1 MCYNGNNMKFA
12 RILKKISTVVLAG
25 VVFAVSVE
33 NTFSV
38 EPEKEQSI
46 KKVLFIGSSEI
57 DTYSNS
63 IQIQGLKSGLGNDIK
78 MNFQF
83 MENHSMPD
91 DENYTGFYNRI
102 SYYIN
107 NSDFDAFVTSGD
119 DAFSFAL
126 QYREELFKDKPIVFV
141 GVKDSNLIR
150 QSNGDENITG
160 IKDVLYF
167 DENVLL
173 TKNLFPERK
182 RIFLITDNSFEGKSG
197 AMVFNGLNMRFKGF
211 DFIELNSDVLG
222 SEGITERLSE
232 AGKEDVVF
240 FLAARGIPGSVSDE
254 VKYVL
259 QLCNPRDVPVLTV
272 CYGEIG
278 TGILGGYFNSYY
290 DMGSLAGKI
299 IKEIF
304 DGVEPKYLSITSD
317 CPARYYFDYS
327 VMNNFSISKNKLP
340 PDTKYINNVD
350 LFNSN
355 GLVWI
360 VLASVAA
367 LLAIIFIIANIN
379 QLKARKRLTELLK
392 ENRNMLHAVMDQ
404 SETVYWE
411 CDFTDEIEEEGVSD
425 GIEHHEELEELESVD
440 DETPLGKI
448 ESLDDNDLLEIPGV
462 EEFAD
467 KKLNLN
473 TKDVVLGWIYSGV
486 IQREYREQFNQ
497 VLRDFK
503 EGKTKKSIEIDIP
516 IGIKD
521 IRNNVLTERWKHIV
535 YRAIKTKG
543 DKVVHAI
550 CSATDV
556 TSQKRAEREYEGI
569 MKYQSFVQ
577 QNYPAYTRLNL
588 TKNIVLERLINL
600 PDVNKLIKGNSAASE
615 LDFLRSLI
623 TTRSQNQSFANTL
636 DREDLIIAFKNG
648 ARHKTCDFCYKF
660 SNGVIHWFNL
670 CMELAFNPSSGDIEA
685 YCYLKDISTQ
695 TIAGITKDSVLE
707 EDVEYIFWL
716 NKVTGI
722 CQFINKSDA
731 VDWIADKDSAD
742 YKTMLDA
749 LLKKKIPEAGKA
761 SVKELFDV
769 ARIEKELET
778 NKEIRFTYHAR
789 KDDGSLEIKQ
799 QKIYYLEPGANIIV
813 FVGTDITQITLMESQ
828 QNEKLAKAI
837 KEAER
842 ANFAK
847 SDFLSRMSHDL
858 RTPMNGIMGIAELA
872 SKELDDPVSLER
884 DISKIK
890 SSSKYMLGLLND
902 ILDMSKIESGRM
914 EIRKEKCSFGDILE
928 NLITLSH
935 VMCDKNGI
943 TFYCNRKPDDYRD
956 FMMNVDRLHMQQIA
970 MNLISNA
977 SKYTP
982 EGGRIDFL
990 LDSEPKAPGIITIHV
1005 VIRDTGAGMSKEF
1018 QKVMYEAFTQ
1028 DSNSVN
1034 KVGTGLGLAIVHNLV
1049 HLMGGTIDCISAPG
1063 EGTEFNIT
1071 MDVEVL
1077 SQTAPQSGTDTVNTE
1092 AVEQEKDLTKL
1103 SIKGKRALLVEDNEL
1118 NQEIASRLLINE
1130 GLEVDIAENG
1140 LTALNMFSEK
1150 PENYYDIVF
1159 MDVMM
1164 PVMDGL
1170 QATHLMRGLERADA
1184 KKIPII
1190 AMTANAFTEDI
1201 EHCLEAGMNTHIAKP
1216 IETEK
1221 MIATVKSFIGE

>member
-1 MCYNGNNMKFA
+1 
-12 RILKKISTVVLAG
+12 
-25 VVFAVSVE
+25 
-33 NTFSV
+33 
-38 EPEKEQSI
+38 
-46 KKVLFIGSSEI
+46 
-57 DTYSNS
+57 
-63 IQIQGLKSGLGNDIK
+63 
-78 MNFQF
+78 
-83 MENHSMPD
+83 
-91 DENYTGFYNRI
+91 
-102 SYYIN
+102 
-107 NSDFDAFVTSGD
+107 
-119 DAFSFAL
+119 
-126 QYREELFKDKPIVFV
+126 
-141 GVKDSNLIR
+141 
-150 QSNGDENITG
+150 
-160 IKDVLYF
+160 
-167 DENVLL
+167 
-173 TKNLFPERK
+173 
-182 RIFLITDNSFEGKSG
+182 
-197 AMVFNGLNMRFKGF
+197 
-211 DFIELNSDVLG
+211 
-222 SEGITERLSE
+222 
-232 AGKEDVVF
+232 
-240 FLAARGIPGSVSDE
+240 
-254 VKYVL
+254 
-259 QLCNPRDVPVLTV
+259 
-272 CYGEIG
+272 
-278 TGILGGYFNSYY
+278 
-290 DMGSLAGKI
+290 
-299 IKEIF
+299 
-304 DGVEPKYLSITSD
+304 
-317 CPARYYFDYS
+317 
-327 VMNNFSISKNKLP
+327 
-340 PDTKYINNVD
+340 
-350 LFNSN
+350 
-355 GLVWI
+355 
-360 VLASVAA
+360 
-367 LLAIIFIIANIN
+367 
-379 QLKARKRLTELLK
+379 
-392 ENRNMLHAVMDQ
+392 
-404 SETVYWE
+404 
-411 CDFTDEIEEEGVSD
+411 
-425 GIEHHEELEELESVD
+425 
-440 DETPLGKI
+440 
-448 ESLDDNDLLEIPGV
+448 
-462 EEFAD
+462 
-467 KKLNLN
+467 
-473 TKDVVLGWIYSGV
+473 
-486 IQREYREQFNQ
+486 
-497 VLRDFK
+497 
-503 EGKTKKSIEIDIP
+503 
-516 IGIKD
+516 
-521 IRNNVLTERWKHIV
+521 
-535 YRAIKTKG
+535 
-543 DKVVHAI
+543 
-550 CSATDV
+550 
-556 TSQKRAEREYEGI
+556 
-569 MKYQSFVQ
+569 
-577 QNYPAYTRLNL
+577 
-588 TKNIVLERLINL
+588 
-600 PDVNKLIKGNSAASE
+600 
-615 LDFLRSLI
+615 
-623 TTRSQNQSFANTL
+623 
-636 DREDLIIAFKNG
+636 
-648 ARHKTCDFCYKF
+648 
-660 SNGVIHWFNL
+660 
-670 CMELAFNPSSGDIEA
+670 
-685 YCYLKDISTQ
+685 
-695 TIAGITKDSVLE
+695 
-707 EDVEYIFWL
+707 
-716 NKVTGI
+716 
-722 CQFINKSDA
+722 
-731 VDWIADKDSAD
+731 
-742 YKTMLDA
+742 MLDA
-749 LLKKKIPEAGKA
+749 LLKKKIPEADKA

-799 QKIYYLEPGANIIV
+799 QKIYYLEPGANIII

-914 EIRKEKCSFGDILE
+914 EIREEKCSFGDILE

-1005 VIRDTGAGMSKEF
+1005 VIRDTGTGMSKEF

-1216 IETEK
+1216 IEREK

>member
-1 MCYNGNNMKFA
+1 MCYNRNNMKFA

-119 DAFSFAL
+119 DAFNFAL

-327 VMNNFSISKNKLP
+327 VMNNFSIPKNKLP

-392 ENRNMLHAVMDQ
+392 ENRNV
-404 SETVYWE
+404 
-411 CDFTDEIEEEGVSD
+411 
-425 GIEHHEELEELESVD
+425 
-440 DETPLGKI
+440 
-448 ESLDDNDLLEIPGV
+448 
-462 EEFAD
+462 
-467 KKLNLN
+467 
-473 TKDVVLGWIYSGV
+473 
-486 IQREYREQFNQ
+486 
-497 VLRDFK
+497 
-503 EGKTKKSIEIDIP
+503 
-516 IGIKD
+516 
-521 IRNNVLTERWKHIV
+521 
-535 YRAIKTKG
+535 
-543 DKVVHAI
+543 
-550 CSATDV
+550 
-556 TSQKRAEREYEGI
+556 
-569 MKYQSFVQ
+569 
-577 QNYPAYTRLNL
+577 
-588 TKNIVLERLINL
+588 
-600 PDVNKLIKGNSAASE
+600 
-615 LDFLRSLI
+615 
-623 TTRSQNQSFANTL
+623 
-636 DREDLIIAFKNG
+636 
-648 ARHKTCDFCYKF
+648 
-660 SNGVIHWFNL
+660 
-670 CMELAFNPSSGDIEA
+670 
-685 YCYLKDISTQ
+685 
-695 TIAGITKDSVLE
+695 
-707 EDVEYIFWL
+707 
-716 NKVTGI
+716 
-722 CQFINKSDA
+722 
-731 VDWIADKDSAD
+731 
-742 YKTMLDA
+742 
-749 LLKKKIPEAGKA
+749 
-761 SVKELFDV
+761 
-769 ARIEKELET
+769 
-778 NKEIRFTYHAR
+778 
-789 KDDGSLEIKQ
+789 
-799 QKIYYLEPGANIIV
+799 
-813 FVGTDITQITLMESQ
+813 
-828 QNEKLAKAI
+828 
-837 KEAER
+837 
-842 ANFAK
+842 
-847 SDFLSRMSHDL
+847 
-858 RTPMNGIMGIAELA
+858 
-872 SKELDDPVSLER
+872 
-884 DISKIK
+884 
-890 SSSKYMLGLLND
+890 
-902 ILDMSKIESGRM
+902 
-914 EIRKEKCSFGDILE
+914 
-928 NLITLSH
+928 
-935 VMCDKNGI
+935 
-943 TFYCNRKPDDYRD
+943 
-956 FMMNVDRLHMQQIA
+956 
-970 MNLISNA
+970 
-977 SKYTP
+977 
-982 EGGRIDFL
+982 
-990 LDSEPKAPGIITIHV
+990 
-1005 VIRDTGAGMSKEF
+1005 
-1018 QKVMYEAFTQ
+1018 
-1028 DSNSVN
+1028 
-1034 KVGTGLGLAIVHNLV
+1034 
-1049 HLMGGTIDCISAPG
+1049 
-1063 EGTEFNIT
+1063 
-1071 MDVEVL
+1071 
-1077 SQTAPQSGTDTVNTE
+1077 
-1092 AVEQEKDLTKL
+1092 
-1103 SIKGKRALLVEDNEL
+1103 
-1118 NQEIASRLLINE
+1118 
-1130 GLEVDIAENG
+1130 
-1140 LTALNMFSEK
+1140 
-1150 PENYYDIVF
+1150 
-1159 MDVMM
+1159 
-1164 PVMDGL
+1164 
-1170 QATHLMRGLERADA
+1170 
-1184 KKIPII
+1184 
-1190 AMTANAFTEDI
+1190 
-1201 EHCLEAGMNTHIAKP
+1201 
-1216 IETEK
+1216 
-1221 MIATVKSFIGE
+1221 